1 MPVYNLDEAQKV
13 LARPGIGRNL
23 AVVVCGFGYGEEA
36 EAKQQQVWASV
47 LSGLG
52 YRRVT
57 FIRLGTREHVNGLP
71 ILNEMNLESPKVT
84 GG

>member
-1 MPVYNLDEAQKV
+1 MPVYNLDEAEKV
-13 LARPGIGRNL
+13 LAKSGIGRNL
-23 AVVVCGFGYGEEA
+23 AVVVCGFGYGERE

-52 YRRVT
+52 YRRIT
-57 FIRLGTREHVNGLP
+57 FVRLGAREHLNGLL
-71 ILNEMNLESPKVT
+71 ILNEMELGSSKLT